1 MEHLGWGVQTKT
13 VGGTVTVF
21 LSSWGMWRA
30 PETRMCLWS
39 EEGEHGEEEREA
51 AAGLGTAAEEDRWD
65 WSKRRAAVR
74 GSEEPA
80 APRQAV
86 LAGRQSPLSLLG
98 CSPDLCPRGLR
109 SFQFAL
115 TGSSALRTPLS
126 W

>member
-1 MEHLGWGVQTKT
+1 MGCSNQT

-21 LSSWGMWRA
+21 LSSWGTWKS

-51 AAGLGTAAEEDRWD
+51 AAGLVTAAEEDRWD
-65 WSKRRAAVR
+65 GSKRRAAVR

-109 SFQFAL
+109 PFQFAL
-115 TGSSALRTPLS
+115 TGSSASWTPLS
-126 W
+126 WRLWR